1 MTDPISADLQF
12 FQRAIGLRH
21 QRQDVLA
28 GNIANAD
35 TPNYKARDMDF
46 RAAMRDALRDAAPS
60 RLRLGDTSLALTSP
74 RHIAGQAKAP
84 APLAA
89 DRLLYRQPLQP
100 SLDGNTVDMDVERVH
115 FAENTTRLQ
124 ADMTFISHEMRAL
137 TQAIAP

>member
-12 FQRAIGLRH
+12 FQRAIALRH

-28 GNIANAD
+28 ANIANAD

-46 RAAMRDALRDAAPS
+46 RAAMHDAMAPHR
-60 RLRLGDTSLALTSP
+60 RLADTQLALTSA
-74 RHIAGQAKAP
+74 RHIAGQAKSP
-84 APLAA
+84 TP
-89 DRLLYRQPLQP
+89 DTGRLLYRQPLQP

-124 ADMTFISHEMRAL
+124 AGMTLISHEMRAL

>member
-1 MTDPISADLQF
+1 MTDPISAELQF

-46 RAAMRDALRDAAPS
+46 RAAMKDAMRAVS
-60 RLRLGDTSLALTSP
+60 RPRLADTSLALTSP
-74 RHIAGQAKAP
+74 RHIAGQAKSP